1 MQLFYLM
8 NQIHLN
14 DLQSAIIVATETSTT
29 STSVSTL
36 SNIVQVISDFGVEVV
51 ITAVTI
57 CFMYRYMRNLIKRDN
72 GLYENVI
79 PKIEG
84 LSTSIK
90 SMESDINKL
99 ISNHNTH
106 SNTMLRN
113 LEKDQEDLHDMVL
126 ENQNQL
132 RELNARLTSLQRN
145 QEIMFRMIATM
156 KSYDMQKTVSG
167 GQVIDFAQSED
178 PDEFG
183 EEVNSSE
190 NSEPQTKK

>member
-1 MQLFYLM
+1 MQLMYLM
-8 NQIHLN
+8 NQIQLN
-14 DLQSAIIVATETSTT
+14 GLQSAIVATETSST
-29 STSVSTL
+29 STSVSAL

-90 SMESDINKL
+90 SMESDINRL
-99 ISNHNTH
+99 ITNHNTH

-145 QEIMFRMIATM
+145 QEIMFRMIAAM
-156 KSYDMQKTVSG
+156 KSCDMQKTVSG
-167 GQVIDFAQSED
+167 GQVIDFAQSEE
-178 PDEFG
+178 PVFTG